1 MGSPLLFRPRHIL
14 WLQKLYRVFRLQE
27 LDSIPIQKFVR
38 ISCIQKRFRSI
49 TQFDSLPQFG
59 FWAKVRKPFFRN
71 GFAQLGDC
79 QPLFRD
85 GFTQLGNCQP
95 LFRNGFTRFW
105 NREPLFRNSFTQF
118 GNCQPLF
125 RNSFT
130 RLRNCEPLLRNG
142 FTQFRQQPCS
152 FSIYIPQTFIKFK
165 L

>member
-79 QPLFRD
+79 QPLFR
-85 GFTQLGNCQP
+85 
-95 LFRNGFTRFW
+95 NGFTRFW

-130 RLRNCEPLLRNG
+130 RLRNREPLIRNG

>member
-27 LDSIPIQKFVR
+27 LDSIPLQKLVR

-49 TQFDSLPQFG
+49 AQFYSFPQFG
-59 FWAKVRKPFFRN
+59 FRAEVRKPFLRN
-71 GFAQLGDC
+71 SFAQLWNC
-79 QPLFRD
+79 KPFLRNSFAQF
-85 GFTQLGNCQP
+85 GNCK
-95 LFRNGFTRFW
+95 
-105 NREPLFRNSFTQF
+105 PLFRNSFTQLW
-118 GNCQPLF
+118 NRKPLF

-130 RLRNCEPLLRNG
+130 RFRNCEPLFRDSFTQFRNCQPLIRNS

-152 FSIYIPQTFIKFK
+152 FSIYIPQAFIKFK